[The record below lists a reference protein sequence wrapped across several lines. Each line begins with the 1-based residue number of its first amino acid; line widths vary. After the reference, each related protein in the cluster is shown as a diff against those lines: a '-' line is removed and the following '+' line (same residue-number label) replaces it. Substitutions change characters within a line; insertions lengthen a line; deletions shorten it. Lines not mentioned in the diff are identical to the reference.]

1 MVKIISSKPSVQVL
15 KNIYDVCNEI
25 FEDEKLFYS
34 KEEVKEL
41 KQNKDNIFIK

>member
-1 MVKIISSKPSVQVL
+1 MVKIIPSTPSPQTL

-25 FEDEKLFYS
+25 FKDESLFYS